1 MLPTRY
7 ASFFKRLVAHIL
19 DVLFATTI
27 SGIIVIPLGILG
39 FGGTLFSGLMFHHWW
54 PFEPHFNAW
63 DFLKGMMVT
72 LPIAGILIGAL
83 VFTVLYWFYFAIFE
97 SGPRQATPGKMLVG
111 VFVTDQFGRR
121 ISFPRA
127 LGRTVGKVLSH
138 MFCYLGYLAALFS
151 QRNQALH
158 DMLAGTLVLEPEYP
172 PPPMVSYNSQAG
184 STPPPTVSG
193 PVGQQNA

>member
-7 ASFFKRLVAHIL
+7 ASFFKRLIAHIL
-19 DVLFATTI
+19 DVFFATTL
-27 SGIIVIPLGILG
+27 SAIIVIPLAILA
-39 FGGTLFSGLMFHHWW
+39 FGGTLFSGLMFNHWR
-54 PFEPHFNAW
+54 PFQPHCEAW
-63 DFLKGMMVT
+63 NILKGLFFT
-72 LPIAGILIGAL
+72 LPIAGIVIGAL

-111 VFVTDQFGRR
+111 VFVTDLYGRR
-121 ISFPRA
+121 LTFQRA

-172 PPPMVSYNSQAG
+172 PPPSVSYNSQAG
-184 STPPPTVSG
+184 STPPPAVSG
-193 PVGQQNA
+193 PGG